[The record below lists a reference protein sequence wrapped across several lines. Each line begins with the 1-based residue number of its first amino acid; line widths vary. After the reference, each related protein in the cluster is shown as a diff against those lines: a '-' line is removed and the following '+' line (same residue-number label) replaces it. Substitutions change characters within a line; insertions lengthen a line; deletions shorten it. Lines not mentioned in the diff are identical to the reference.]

1 MKRKH
6 LLVFILPFIAIVVLA
21 IVFWCYTGE
30 QKPENEDY
38 NKAFK
43 DNYALYSPPIPD
55 SLNFAGEEVPL
66 DVYYVREAL
75 DKELLINV
83 YWQSN
88 LLLLIKRAYRYF
100 PIIEPILKANNLP
113 DDFKYL
119 AVIESGLSNVVSP
132 ANAAGIW
139 QFIKTTGLNYQLE
152 INDEVDERY
161 HLEKATEAACR
172 YLKKSYQLHGSWT
185 AAAAAYNMGD
195 GGYKKSTANQST
207 SVYWDLYLNAET
219 ARYVYRILAIKIIF
233 ENPQA
238 YGIKLRLKDLYQ
250 PIPVHM
256 IIVDTAISNLSNFAL
271 QQGINYKLLK
281 EFNPWLKS
289 TSLINKSRKT
299 YKIAIPDKQYLSY
312 RYAISKIEQHRLYS
326 GKLN

>member
-1 MKRKH
+1 M
-6 LLVFILPFIAIVVLA
+6 AIVVLA

-38 NKAFK
+38 KKAFN

-75 DKELLINV
+75 DKELLVNV

-119 AVIESGLSNVVSP
+119 AVIESGLCNVVSP

-152 INDEVDERY
+152 INDEVDDRY

-238 YGIKLRLKDLYQ
+238 YGVKLRLKDLYQ
-250 PIPVHM
+250 PVPVHM
-256 IIVDTAISNLSNFAL
+256 ISVDTAIPNLSNFAL

-281 EFNPWLKS
+281 EFNPWLRG
-289 TSLINKSRKT
+289 TSLSNKSRKT
-299 YKIAIPDKQYLSY
+299 YRIAIPDKQYLSY
-312 RYAISKIEQHRLYS
+312 RYSISKMEQHRLYS